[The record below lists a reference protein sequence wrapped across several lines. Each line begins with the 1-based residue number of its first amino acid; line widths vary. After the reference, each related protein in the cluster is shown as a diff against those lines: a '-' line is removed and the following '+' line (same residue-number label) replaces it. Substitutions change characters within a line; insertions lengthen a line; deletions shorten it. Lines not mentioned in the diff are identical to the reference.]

1 MQCVSYNNT
10 TSDYLT
16 VDTGVPQGSILGS
29 LLFLIYINDIV
40 NASTLLRILLFADDT
55 TLLYSNKSYSD
66 LFRIT
71 NIELSK
77 LNTWFQVNKLSLN
90 IDKTKYMIFEPK
102 KILNRKYCKL
112 VMQDYNQLNIYI
124 HDTQL
129 ERVNNTKFLGVT
141 VDSELNWKQHITSV
155 ENKLSSI
162 IGILYRIRF
171 KITKKAAL
179 LIYDALIY
187 SHLSYCNLLWAS
199 TYKSSLD
206 KLFILQ
212 KRALKNCL
220 NLPKRTETNIVFE
233 LADKL
238 SVYQINKLQTAS
250 FIF

>member
-1 MQCVSYNNT
+1 
-10 TSDYLT
+10 
-16 VDTGVPQGSILGS
+16 
-29 LLFLIYINDIV
+29 
-40 NASTLLRILLFADDT
+40 
-55 TLLYSNKSYSD
+55 
-66 LFRIT
+66 
-71 NIELSK
+71 
-77 LNTWFQVNKLSLN
+77 
-90 IDKTKYMIFEPK
+90 MIFEPK
-102 KILNRKYCKL
+102 KILNKKNCKL

-129 ERVNNTKFLGVT
+129 ERVNCTKFLGVT

-250 FIF
+250 FIFCSVNKITPKLFHSYFNCVAELHTYSTRRNNNLQIIFAKKVVRRNCIKVKGPKLWNDIPLTIRESHSLYLFKRCYKIYLKSSCLNG